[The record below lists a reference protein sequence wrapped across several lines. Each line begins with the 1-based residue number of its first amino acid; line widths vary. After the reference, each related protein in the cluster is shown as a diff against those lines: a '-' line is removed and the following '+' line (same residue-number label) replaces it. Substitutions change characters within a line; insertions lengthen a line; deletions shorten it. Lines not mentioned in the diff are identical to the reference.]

1 MKTSIK
7 KIVLLSFILAFSCLV
22 LILFY
27 AYHNFQLSRQI
38 IEEENLTVNVPG
50 ALGRLFDDIKNIETG
65 DNASLISGKGNFTG
79 SYSSAIKE
87 YPNDLKSL
95 KSNIV
100 KDTLELSYIREIEML
115 TRRRVESAKNIFAP
129 FNKSRSSIDENNSIA
144 QGKETMDSIR
154 ILKALIEEKEYSQQ
168 RHLSGLAEKTSR
180 RMYIISFVC
189 LFALSLFLTAF
200 YCAVAKIISDRKKTE
215 HRIKENEEKY
225 RKLFD
230 SNPLAMMICEKTSL
244 RFLDVNEAALKQYGY
259 SREEFL
265 SLNIMDIQLERNGEL
280 RFEKYK
286 YLMAPDINNPIAK
299 HKRKDGTLLD
309 AQVAYCDTLF
319 FEADAS
325 LVLANDI
332 TAMLKTQEENKRL
345 ATVLENTSD
354 FVTLTDLEHKT
365 IFVNKA
371 ARKALRYEE
380 TEYLSN
386 KGLLDYLPAKNKSYF
401 SDNIFPV
408 AFVQGVWRGE
418 GIWVDK
424 EEKEIPVSQV
434 ILVEKPANGAS
445 GFIASIARDISEAKS
460 KELEIK
466 QMNEQLRALAASL
479 QNIREEERSNI
490 AREIHDDLGQQLTAI
505 KIDVSWIA
513 KKTQGNEQVKQK
525 IDSIMLMLNET
536 VKSIRRISTQLRPS
550 ILDDLGLIE
559 ALKWQIEEFQKRYGI
574 AVNFMCNR
582 ERLILDSPTATGFF
596 RIFQEALTNI
606 ARHSNATRVEVSLR
620 IVDEELVLCV
630 QDNGKGF
637 KIDEARIQKTLGL
650 LGMKERALM
659 MGGRFEINNIPGQGV
674 IVKINVPLNSQE

>member
-1 MKTSIK
+1 MKTGIK
-7 KIVLLSFILAFSCLV
+7 KIVLLSFILALFCLV
-22 LILFY
+22 FIAFY
-27 AYHNFQLSRQI
+27 AYRNFQLSSQTNK
-38 IEEENLTVNVPG
+38 ENNLTVNVLSS
-50 ALGRLFDDIKNIETG
+50 LGHLFDDMQNLETV
-65 DNASLISGKGNFTG
+65 DRDHLFSGKENFPG
-79 SYSSAIKE
+79 LYYSAIKE
-87 YPNDLKSL
+87 YPDYLSSI
-95 KSNIV
+95 KSNAV
-100 KDTLELSYIREIEML
+100 KDPLELSYIREIETL
-115 TRRRVESAKNIFAP
+115 TRRKVELTKDVVAS
-129 FNKSRSSIDENNSIA
+129 FNKSRSSINENNLIE
-144 QGKETMDSIR
+144 QGKKVMDSIR
-154 ILKALIEEKEYSQQ
+154 ILNALIEGKEFVHQ
-168 RHLSGLAEKTSR
+168 RHLSELAERTSR
-180 RMYIISFVC
+180 RMYIIFFMC
-189 LFALSLFLTAF
+189 LFTLSLFLTAF
-200 YCAVAKIISDRKKTE
+200 YFAVAKIISDRKKTQ
-215 HRIKENEEKY
+215 HTIKENEEKY

-230 SNPLAMMICEKTSL
+230 NNPLPMMICEKESL
-244 RFLDVNEAALKQYGY
+244 QFLDVNEAALKQYGY

-265 SLNIMDIQLERNGEL
+265 SLNIMDIQPEENGEL

-286 YLMAPDINNPIAK
+286 YLMTPDKNNPIKK
-299 HKRKDGTLLD
+299 HKRKDGSILE
-309 AQVAYCDTLF
+309 AQMAYCDTLF
-319 FEADAS
+319 YEVDAT

-354 FVTLTDLEHKT
+354 FVTLTDLEQRT

-371 ARKALRYEE
+371 ARKALKYEE
-380 TEYLSN
+380 TEDLSR
-386 KGLLDYLPAKNKSYF
+386 KGLLDYLPAKNKAYF

-418 GIWVDK
+418 GVWIDK
-424 EEKEIPVSQV
+424 EQKKIPVSQV
-434 ILVEKPANGAS
+434 ILVEKPRNGAS

-466 QMNEQLRALAASL
+466 QMNEHLRALAASL

-559 ALKWQIEEFQKRYGI
+559 ALKWQTEEFQKRYGI
-574 AVNFMCNR
+574 AVNFMCSK
-582 ERLILDSPTATGFF
+582 EKLLLDSPTATGFF

-606 ARHSNATRVEVSLR
+606 ARHSDATRVEVSLR
-620 IVDEELVLCV
+620 IVDKELVLCV
-630 QDNGKGF
+630 QDNGRGF

-659 MGGRFEINNIPGQGV
+659 MGGRFEINNIPTQGV
-674 IVKINVPLNSQE
+674 IVKINVPLNIQE